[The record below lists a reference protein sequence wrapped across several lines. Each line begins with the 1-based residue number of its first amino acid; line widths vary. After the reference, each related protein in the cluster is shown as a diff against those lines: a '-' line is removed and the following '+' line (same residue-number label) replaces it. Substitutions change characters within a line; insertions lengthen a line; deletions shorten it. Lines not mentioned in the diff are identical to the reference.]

1 MSKAHRILA
10 HHRMEGQGVR
20 APGRARRVLFVN
32 CFRRAQHKMRAPPR
46 CRTTVGARRSFRGE
60 CALVAETEKTSRTG
74 AGERAAARARRSAD
88 Y

>member
-20 APGRARRVLFVN
+20 APGRARRVLFN
-32 CFRRAQHKMRAPPR
+32 RFRRAQHKMRAPPR

-60 CALVAETEKTSRTG
+60 CALVAETEKTSRTRRAGGRAGGG
-74 AGERAAARARRSAD
+74 AREALG
-88 Y
+88 